1 MGKGNN
7 LQNWI
12 IRSELSLFFW
22 RTRSI
27 VLEEGLSMVDQ
38 GKCESLRVYTP
49 TPQHPCYNAA
59 GKSSCR
65 QNHSFKDISIILRTD
80 SPSQAGSIFF
90 DNHGGGQVQI
100 SNPLQLHFTVHAHWI
115 IIYIYSKE
123 SPVFYIYIYIWWW
136 WLDLGGIF
144 LKKGLQLLTYSWHL
158 NSVKFGFPFNF
169 W

>member
-1 MGKGNN
+1 
-7 LQNWI
+7 
-12 IRSELSLFFW
+12 
-22 RTRSI
+22 
-27 VLEEGLSMVDQ
+27 MVDQ

-123 SPVFYIYIYIWWW
+123 SPVFYIYIYMNDWI
-136 WLDLGGIF
+136 
-144 LKKGLQLLTYSWHL
+144 
-158 NSVKFGFPFNF
+158 SVGYF
-169 W
+169 